1 MTTLTEFLATADT
14 DNAVALNQAHTFSE
28 QVLKPLEGRMMNERT
43 VLGLIGMQSGETF
56 MQSLEAAPDS
66 LLPSRV
72 KAWFKPSE
80 AGIDVATPSAVGLID
95 TMAGAGAITVDEAGL
110 LKGYAYNTVTP
121 FERIELPDV
130 LKARG
135 VYAEEIA
142 LPDNKTRHILT
153 LSISNTLSSI
163 TRVQVMQRFG
173 SDMDSLTEWHECAS
187 FVGVKYSQSVY
198 RCSVPES
205 QGVVRQLKVV
215 TYENLGMSVA

>member
-1 MTTLTEFLATADT
+1 
-14 DNAVALNQAHTFSE
+14 
-28 QVLKPLEGRMMNERT
+28 
-43 VLGLIGMQSGETF
+43 
-56 MQSLEAAPDS
+56 
-66 LLPSRV
+66 
-72 KAWFKPSE
+72 
-80 AGIDVATPSAVGLID
+80 
-95 TMAGAGAITVDEAGL
+95 MAGAGAITEAEAGV

-142 LPDNKTRHILT
+142 LPENKNRHILT

-163 TRVQVMQRFG
+163 TRVQVTQRFG

>member
-1 MTTLTEFLATADT
+1 MTTLTEFLSTADADSATAL
-14 DNAVALNQAHTFSE
+14 VQARAFSE
-28 QVLKPLEGRMMNERT
+28 QVLKPIDERMMNERT
-43 VLGLIGMQSGETF
+43 VMGLIGMQSGEVF

-66 LLPSRV
+66 MIPARV

-95 TMAGAGAITVDEAGL
+95 TMAGAGAITEAEAGL

-173 SDMDSLTEWHECAS
+173 SDMDNLTEWHECAA
-187 FVGVKYSQSVY
+187 FVGVKYSQSAY
-198 RCSVPES
+198 QCSVTKA
-205 QGVVRQLKVV
+205 QGVIRELKVV